1 MSRGKFLGK
10 LVTVYAHIELNE
22 ADGLLLEGKLVQKGE
37 LLSNH
42 LYSGTMGGPHLHFEV
57 RISDRAIN
65 PRHFLE
71 TAPDVLKEVRSRR
84 AERVPVAAARK

>member
-57 RISDRAIN
+57 RYYRAN
-65 PRHFLE
+65 DKGDETFFLL
-71 TAPDVLKEVRSRR
+71 T
-84 AERVPVAAARK
+84 